1 MMDTWQQ
8 RALADPDLSES
19 QVRAI
24 MNGPQS
30 LADAWILGALRLK
43 YLSDEPRTT
52 SGPVEKDSVLDD
64 DLHDNDS
71 LAIPQLHMK
80 YMEFH
85 NTYSLMKKERELEL
99 KRLLRDKWL
108 YYKGK
113 APAAIYK
120 EMPFDYKLT
129 AKDEISMFIEADQDV
144 QKVQYKLDYIEQVLF
159 FLDGVLRMINSRTY
173 HIKNAIEWKRFQ
185 SGM

>member
-1 MMDTWQQ
+1 
-8 RALADPDLSES
+8 
-19 QVRAI
+19 
-24 MNGPQS
+24 MNLQHIQEM
-30 LADAWILGALRLK
+30 WK
-43 YLSDEPRTT
+43 T
-52 SGPVEKDSVLDD
+52 DSRLDD

-85 NTYSLMKKERELEL
+85 NTFSLMKRERELEM
-99 KRLLRDKWL
+99 KRLLKEKWL

-120 EMPFDYKLT
+120 EMPFDLKLT
-129 AKDEISMFIEADQDV
+129 AKDEISMFIEADEEV
-144 QKVQYKLDYIEQVLF
+144 QKIQYKIDYIEQVLF
-159 FLDGVLRMINSRTY
+159 FLDGVLRMINNRTY

>member
-1 MMDTWQQ
+1 
-8 RALADPDLSES
+8 
-19 QVRAI
+19 
-24 MNGPQS
+24 MNLEQ
-30 LADAWILGALRLK
+30 LQDQWK
-43 YLSDEPRTT
+43 
-52 SGPVEKDSVLDD
+52 KDSVLDD
-64 DLHDNDS
+64 DLHDDDS